1 MNSYPLFSSLL
12 TTFVFEHCIHCV
24 LRTQAPS
31 DQAYGTDSWC
41 ACVDNN
47 AIRDQLCMF
56 TRASNDGRG
65 EGEEGHM
72 IHTREDITAS
82 VTARTTSNGGGRHNR
97 GGRGSWWAIT
107 HSHPAK

>member
-1 MNSYPLFSSLL
+1 
-12 TTFVFEHCIHCV
+12 
-24 LRTQAPS
+24 
-31 DQAYGTDSWC
+31 
-41 ACVDNN
+41 
-47 AIRDQLCMF
+47 
-56 TRASNDGRG
+56 
-65 EGEEGHM
+65 M